1 MTADKMNGLERCAA
15 VLKGETPDR
24 VPFFPILMFFASDRA
39 GIRYRE
45 YATDHEALVS
55 AQLHMFENYRVDA
68 VTVCS
73 DAFRLCADLGGD
85 MVFPENQT
93 PYCANP
99 IVKNESDL
107 AALKR
112 PDPERKGSRMYDR
125 IAAAEKISRAIGER
139 AMVFGWVEMPFAEAC
154 NLCGVANFMLMLT
167 DAPELAHGILEFITD
182 IEIEFAR
189 AQLAAGAHAIGCGDA
204 AASMISIPHF
214 REFALPYERRVT
226 EAIRASGGYSKLHMC
241 GNSSHILDDLAT
253 NGADMFN
260 VDHMVDLKR
269 AAEAYSKR
277 GAAFKGNVNPVTD
290 LMSAT
295 PEHARKAAASCVEI
309 SRGRRFMLGAGCEI
323 PAATPDEVFFAFSQA
338 VYGIAE

>member
-1 MTADKMNGLERCAA
+1 MVGNIMTGRERCAA

-24 VPFFPILMFFASDRA
+24 IPFFPLLMFFASDRA
-39 GIRYRE
+39 GVTYRE
-45 YATDHEALVS
+45 YATKNEALAS
-55 AQLHMFENYRVDA
+55 AQINMFDNYRVDA

-85 MVFPENQT
+85 MAYPENQT
-93 PYCANP
+93 PYCESP
-99 IVKNESDL
+99 LVKNESDL

-112 PDPERKGSRMYDR
+112 PDPERHGSRMRDR
-125 IAAAEKISRAIGER
+125 IDAVEKISRAVGER
-139 AMVFGWVEMPFAEAC
+139 AMVFGWVEMQFAEAC
-154 NLCGVANFMLMLT
+154 NLCGVANFMMMLV
-167 DAPELAHGILEFITD
+167 DAPELAHRVLGFITD

-204 AASMISIPHF
+204 AASMISTQHF
-214 REFALPYERRVT
+214 REFALPYEQRVT
-226 EAIRASGGYSKLHMC
+226 DGIRDSGGYSKLHMC
-241 GNSSHILDDLAT
+241 GNSSHILDYLAG

-269 AAEAYSKR
+269 AGEVYSKN

-295 PEHARKAAASCVEI
+295 PEHAYEAALACVEA
-309 SRGRRFMLGAGCEI
+309 SRGKRFMLGAGCEI
-323 PAATPDEVFFAFSQA
+323 PAATPDEVFFEFYRAA
-338 VYGIAE
+338 L